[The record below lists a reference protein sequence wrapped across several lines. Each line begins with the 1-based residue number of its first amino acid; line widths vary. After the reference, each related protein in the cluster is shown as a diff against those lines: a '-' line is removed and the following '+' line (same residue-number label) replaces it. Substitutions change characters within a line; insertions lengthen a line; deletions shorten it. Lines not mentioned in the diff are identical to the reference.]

1 MLDNVDQQDDRLLS
15 VQDQMMRLASEIND
29 AEWEG
34 RDSPSLNARFKII
47 HNQFM
52 EGIVY
57 EPNF

>member
-1 MLDNVDQQDDRLLS
+1 MLDDVSQQDDRLMS

-34 RDSPSLNARFKII
+34 RDSTSLKARFKILN
-47 HNQFM
+47 NQFM

>member
-1 MLDNVDQQDDRLLS
+1 MLPNVDQQDDRLMS

-34 RDSPSLNARFKII
+34 RDATALKARFKVL
-47 HNQFM
+47 NAKFM

>member
-1 MLDNVDQQDDRLLS
+1 MLDDVSQQDDRLIS

-34 RDSPSLNARFKII
+34 RDTSHLKERFKIL
-47 HNQFM
+47 NTKFM
-52 EGIVY
+52 EGVVY